1 MAGVKVAGR
10 VAAIE
15 GTTGA
20 AIDRASMVR
29 LKSTSRS

>member
-1 MAGVKVAGR
+1 MAGVKVA
-10 VAAIE
+10 VIE